1 MDKSV
6 ADIGGLQEVQQEQS
20 VKALTGEKIKG
31 IASYSKK
38 FRIIQTV
45 KHNVKTGT
53 YSFIKRAF
61 DICVG
66 LVGTILLLPI
76 MAIVKLANI
85 KNGDRE
91 PVLFKQRRIGKN
103 GKEINI
109 YKIRSMVPNAE
120 KVLEKLMKEDP
131 KIKEEYETNK
141 KLENDPRI
149 TRVGAFIRKTSLDE
163 FGQFVNI
170 LKGDMSVVGPRPYLL
185 GEKKDMGEYYSD
197 VICCKP
203 GLTGL
208 WQVEGR
214 SDIGF
219 VNRCR
224 LDRFYNQHKGLWFD
238 MKIFFKTFL
247 SVLQSKGAK

>member
-1 MDKSV
+1 MDKLV
-6 ADIGGLQEVQQEQS
+6 ADIGGIQEVQQNEN
-20 VKALTGEKIKG
+20 VKSLAGKKIKE
-31 IASYSKK
+31 ISVYSKK
-38 FRIIQTV
+38 IRIMQTI
-45 KHNVKTGT
+45 KNNIKTGT
-53 YSFIKRAF
+53 YSFIKRTF
-61 DICVG
+61 DIGVG
-66 LVGTILLLPI
+66 LVGSTLLLPI
-76 MAIVKLANI
+76 MAIVKLANL
-85 KNGDRE
+85 KNGDKD
-91 PVLFKQRRIGKN
+91 PVLFKQKRIGKN

-149 TRVGAFIRKTSLDE
+149 TKVGAFIRKTSLDE

-219 VNRCR
+219 ENRCR
-224 LDRFYNQHKGLWFD
+224 LDRFYNKHKGLWFD
-238 MKIFFKTFL
+238 VKIFLKTFV